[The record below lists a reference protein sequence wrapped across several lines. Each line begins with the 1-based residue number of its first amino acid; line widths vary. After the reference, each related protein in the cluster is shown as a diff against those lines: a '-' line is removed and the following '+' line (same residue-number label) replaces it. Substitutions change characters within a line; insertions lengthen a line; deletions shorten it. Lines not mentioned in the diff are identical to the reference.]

1 VFGRNWQSGEGQVV
15 DIVDTGAG
23 VGGGNR
29 ATVHQHFV
37 IDVKPRSGDP
47 FRCEVP
53 ALMQDSFRSPE
64 TGDIVQLKCDPGRRQ
79 AKFDPSDPMV
89 NRKGHAAIV
98 RAEREAAQARYD
110 ADHGGDSATAGGE
123 SQSVRHL

>member
-1 VFGRNWQSGEGQVV
+1 MFGRDWQSGEGRVMEV
-15 DIVDTGAG
+15 VDTGAG

-37 IDVKPRSGDP
+37 IDVTPRSGGS

-53 ALMQDSFRSPE
+53 ALLRDSFRSPE
-64 TGDIVQLKCDPGRRQ
+64 VGDVVQLKCDPGRKQ

-98 RAEREAAQARYD
+98 RGEREAAQASYD
-110 ADHGGDSATAGGE
+110 AEHGDNPTASGE
-123 SQSVRHL
+123 SQSVRHI